1 MSEQFVQKS
10 FVNRNFEFSVL
21 SLLALLIACGFPLT
35 AQEKQENRS
44 DSPFSGIQ
52 FRQIGPF
59 RGGRSGAVTGVQSEP
74 LTFYMRA
81 TGGGIFKTVDGGY
94 HWSHR

>member
-1 MSEQFVQKS
+1 MSDQFVQKS
-10 FVNRNFEFSVL
+10 FVYRTFEFSVL
-21 SLLALLIACGFPLT
+21 SLLAIQVACDFPLT

-44 DSPFSGIQ
+44 DSPFSGFQ

-74 LTFYMRA
+74 LTF
-81 TGGGIFKTVDGGY
+81 
-94 HWSHR
+94 

>member
-1 MSEQFVQKS
+1 MSDQFVQKN
-10 FVNRNFEFSVL
+10 FVYRTFEFSVL
-21 SLLALLIACGFPLT
+21 SLLAIQVACDFPLT

-74 LTFYMRA
+74 LTF
-81 TGGGIFKTVDGGY
+81 
-94 HWSHR
+94 

>member
-1 MSEQFVQKS
+1 MSDQFVQKS
-10 FVNRNFEFSVL
+10 FVYRTFEFSVL
-21 SLLALLIACGFPLT
+21 SLLAIQVACDFPLT
-35 AQEKQENRS
+35 AQEKQEKKS

-74 LTFYMRA
+74 LTF
-81 TGGGIFKTVDGGY
+81 
-94 HWSHR
+94 